1 MQYLTES
8 SLVQFFF
15 HMHIF
20 QDVQNIDQ
28 TFLDVLQDVESDDE
42 GF

>member
-1 MQYLTES
+1 MPDRIAAHAI
-8 SLVQFFF
+8 FF
-15 HMHIF
+15 HIHIF

>member
-1 MQYLTES
+1 MQCRIES
-8 SLVQFFF
+8 IFF
-15 HMHIF
+15 HIHIF
-20 QDVQNIDQ
+20 QDGQNIDQ